1 MTTFTPIQGDFAR
14 LTLAFPENALENL
27 TIGASIAV
35 NGTCLT
41 VVEFDVK
48 KSTAS
53 FDMIA
58 ETLRATNLGEL
69 KVSDTV
75 NYERSTKFGEEIGG
89 HVVSGHVHT
98 TAEICARGDREQSR
112 GQVSS
117 PRPRDCEVYFAERVR
132 GRGRV
137 LVDSW

>member
-98 TAEICARGDREQSR
+98 TAEICAQEETENNREVRFRLRDR
-112 GQVSS
+112 
-117 PRPRDCEVYFAERVR
+117 D
-132 GRGRV
+132 
-137 LVDSW
+137 

>member
-1 MTTFTPIQGDFAR
+1 
-14 LTLAFPENALENL
+14 
-27 TIGASIAV
+27 
-35 NGTCLT
+35 
-41 VVEFDVK
+41 
-48 KSTAS
+48 
-53 FDMIA
+53 MIA

-98 TAEICARGDREQSR
+98 TARRRARGDREQSLR
-112 GQVSS
+112 SGLS
-117 PRPRDCEVYFAERVR
+117 PRPRDCEVHFAERFR

-137 LVDSW
+137 FVDSW